1 MAQRVLKVGGHELDD
16 AAFVAGLIEA
26 LKAMPQRPILVH
38 GGGKEISQLSLDLGL
53 SATFVSGMR
62 VTDAATLRIAVMV
75 MAGLANKR
83 LVAAMDAAGIPAL
96 GVSAVD
102 LGLVRVTRWIH
113 PSGNLGY
120 VGRVVSV
127 NTEAFERLLAL
138 DAVIVMSPI
147 AADDAGQLYNVNAD
161 HIAQAVARSLGAG
174 ELVFVTNVPGVLRDG
189 ELLPHLTAAEAEGL
203 IRDGVVAGGMIAK
216 VRAALDALNDGVATV
231 RIVNLA
237 SLADGGTAITESV
250 EVTSDGVAE

>member
-16 AAFVAGLIEA
+16 PTFVAGLIEA
-26 LKAMPQRPILVH
+26 IKVMPERPILVH

-62 VTDAATLRIAVMV
+62 VTDAATLRLAVMV

-83 LVAAMDAAGIPAL
+83 LVAAMEAAGVPAL

-113 PSGNLGY
+113 PSGDLGY
-120 VGRVVSV
+120 VGRVVGV
-127 NTEAFERLLAL
+127 NSEAFERLLAL

-147 AADDAGQLYNVNAD
+147 AADGAGQLYNVNAD
-161 HIAQAVARSLGAG
+161 HVAQAVARSLHAG
-174 ELVFVTNVPGVLRDG
+174 ELVFVTNVPGVLREG
-189 ELLPHLTAAEAEGL
+189 ALVPHLTAAEAEGL

-216 VRAALDALNDGVATV
+216 VRAALDAINDGVNTV

-237 SLADGGTAITESV
+237 SIADGGTAITQTEM
-250 EVTSDGVAE
+250 VTE

>member
-1 MAQRVLKVGGHELDD
+1 MTRHVLKVGGHELDD
-16 AAFVAGLIEA
+16 PAFVAGLLEA
-26 LKAMPQRPILVH
+26 LKAMPERPILVH

-53 SATFVSGMR
+53 TATFVSGMR

-83 LVAAMDAAGIPAL
+83 LVAAMEAAGLPAL

-102 LGLVRVTRWIH
+102 LGLVRVTRWVQ
-113 PSGNLGY
+113 PSGDLGF
-120 VGRVVSV
+120 VGRVASV

-147 AADDAGQLYNVNAD
+147 AADASGQLYNVNAD
-161 HIAQAVARSLGAG
+161 HVAQAVARSLGAG

-189 ELLPHLTAAEAEGL
+189 ALVPHLTAPEAEGL

-216 VRAALDALNDGVATV
+216 VRAALDALQDGVGTV

-237 SLADGGTAITESV
+237 SIGDGGTAITGS
-250 EVTSDGVAE
+250 AE